1 MNTFTIGSSVLIKRS
16 NMGEGYVLATIIQI
30 DISNHRLL
38 VRWSDE
44 FELHFA
50 EKWIYFEDVLFFKSS
65 NAYKM

>member
-1 MNTFTIGSSVLIKRS
+1 MNTFTIGNSVLIKRT
-16 NMGEGYVLATIIQI
+16 NMEEGFVLATIIEI

-44 FELHFA
+44 FELHYA
-50 EKWIYFEDVLFFKSS
+50 EKWIYFEDVLIFKSS